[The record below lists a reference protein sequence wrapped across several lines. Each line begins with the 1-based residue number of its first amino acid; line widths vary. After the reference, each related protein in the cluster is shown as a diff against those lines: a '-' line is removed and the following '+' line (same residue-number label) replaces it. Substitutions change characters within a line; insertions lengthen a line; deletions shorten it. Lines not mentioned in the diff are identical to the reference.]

1 MSSDPAR
8 ALVEGP
14 ATPLRKQAIAGA
26 RWLIAA
32 LAVLAAPLFIGAT
45 PRPGDLPS
53 VELKIKGHAIQAE
66 VAATEETRT
75 TGLMNRFSLKPDSG
89 MLFVFSDPQPLSFWM
104 KNTYVPLS
112 IAFID
117 VEGRILNIEDMAPLT
132 QGTHLSRGLA
142 LYALEMKKGW
152 FAAHDIGPGDRV
164 EGLSKVPKAAE

>member
-1 MSSDPAR
+1 MNSDSVR
-8 ALVEGP
+8 TLVGRH
-14 ATPLRKQAIAGA
+14 ATPLRKQAMAGV

-45 PRPGDLPS
+45 PRPSDLPS

-66 VAATEETRT
+66 VAASDETRE
-75 TGLMNRFSLKPDSG
+75 TGLMNRFSLRPDSG
-89 MLFVFSDPQPLSFWM
+89 MLFVFSQPQPLSFWM

-117 VEGRILNIEDMAPLT
+117 ADGRILNIEDMAPLT

-152 FAAHDIGPGDRV
+152 FASHDIGPGDRV
-164 EGLSKVPKAAE
+164 EGLNKVPKAAE